1 MSQADETFYVGR
13 LAPKRRKDWLRMA
26 ADNAIRYT
34 PLILWSAFIIFV
46 FAWLITTSF
55 KTNRELF
62 SNVWSLPTSLQFK
75 NYVKAWSVVRMGRQ
89 FLNSVVI
96 VFTSVGLLLAICAP
110 AAYVLSRFKFRGVEL
125 LTNTFIAGMGIPYP
139 LLFIPLF
146 VIMAALHMVDTLQGL
161 IIIYFSLSIPF
172 TVYLL
177 TGFFRSLPVELEEAA
192 RIDGCSEFGIF
203 WRVMLPLASP
213 GLITAAIFNFV
224 GLWNEY
230 TLALIF
236 VNSTTKMPLSRGLY
250 AMANSMQY
258 TGDWVGLFAGTVI
271 VMVPVTILY
280 VFLSDRMIEGIT
292 LGAVK

>member
-1 MSQADETFYVGR
+1 MSQADEASYVSR
-13 LAPKRRKDWLRMA
+13 LAPKRRKDWLRMV
-26 ADNAIRYT
+26 ADSAIRHT
-34 PLILWSAFIIFV
+34 PLILWSAFIVFV
-46 FAWLITTSF
+46 FAWLIMTSF

-62 SNVWSLPTSLQFK
+62 SNVWSLPASLQFK

-258 TGDWVGLFAGTVI
+258 TGDWVGLFAGT
-271 VMVPVTILY
+271 ILY

>member
-1 MSQADETFYVGR
+1 MKRERDAFHISP
-13 LAPKRRKDWLRMA
+13 LAVARRGAWLRKVTVDFA
-26 ADNAIRYT
+26 LYT
-34 PLILWSAFIIFV
+34 PLVLWTLFIV
-46 FAWLITTSF
+46 FCFFWLILTSF

-62 SNVWSLPTSLQFK
+62 ANVWALPSSLQLQ
-75 NYVKAWSVVRMGRQ
+75 NYIKAWSVVKMGRQ
-89 FLNSVVI
+89 FLNSVII
-96 VFTSVGLLLAICAP
+96 VFISLAALLAMCAP
-110 AAYVLSRFKFRGVEL
+110 AAYVLSRFKFPGVES
-125 LTNTFIAGMGIPYP
+125 LTNAFIAGMGIPFP
-139 LLFIPLF
+139 LLFVPLF
-146 VIMAALHMVDTLQGL
+146 VLMAGLRLVGTIQGL
-161 IIIYFSLSIPF
+161 IVIYVSLSIPF

-177 TGFFRSLPVELEEAA
+177 TGFFRSLPEELEEAG

-230 TLALIF
+230 MLALVF
-236 VNSTTKMPLSRGLY
+236 TNDTEKMPLSRGLY

-271 VMVPVTILY
+271 VMIPATILY
-280 VFLSDRMIEGIT
+280 IVLSDRMIEGIT